1 LCRARSPGSHNF
13 VPSPHYSLFVTS
25 IFILVHT
32 YTTESLIR
40 GQALPFLSI
49 FRSCYTIT
57 IPHLVSSLWYG
68 AHRNCRVS
76 STLGRR
82 PLECELYGTE
92 PQTAMR
98 ILPMDG
104 VSPQLCDFSP
114 IPTWESANVK
124 RYKMTKQQTNY
135 RLGSRCELRCAQ
147 VIT

>member
-1 LCRARSPGSHNF
+1 MLY
-13 VPSPHYSLFVTS
+13 HY
-25 IFILVHT
+25 
-32 YTTESLIR
+32 YTTSSQFVVVEFVRSSPELQGIQHS
-40 GQALPFLSI
+40 GAAT
-49 FRSCYTIT
+49 FR
-57 IPHLVSSLWYG
+57 V
-68 AHRNCRVS
+68 R
-76 STLGRR
+76 
-82 PLECELYGTE
+82 ELYGTE